1 MKTTKR
7 QKSLYIACASA
18 FFLLPVSAWAD
29 GAMMKSG
36 KMGGWEFF
44 SEERQSANITYD
56 AGIEKMYLNVDVKI
70 ADSSSIVWI
79 FPVPAAPDKVSV
91 DIAAENQRY
100 FGEKLSAIA
109 KKQLKETRYSLLK
122 TQLYTIS
129 PMWGRFR
136 GDIRGLIG
144 GAAST
149 LGASAGNEGGSVQVH
164 AHLEKEGMITEVITA
179 KNGADIY
186 SYLRKSGLKVEDG
199 AIKVLDHYISKDFS
213 FVVSRILPQEI
224 VVSTREV
231 AGYYRGLS
239 RARKSEWP
247 MSVIKAY
254 EEKLKVSPENQ
265 WWSLKHYQNR
275 DLAAEIVEEISK
287 DPSVVSEVRKEIAAR
302 RMVRKGV
309 LVSFP
314 TQEIFFPLLLT
325 SVYGDKV
332 VPLTLNVVGLVS
344 PIIFD
349 AIREFTKVDYISG
362 RISRSQRGRGPVEPR
377 FEYTSIKVDAPSKY
391 YTQDLRILLR
401 EPLAP
406 RIYKFISQNQSLMFW
421 VLLVVISA
429 LAGIL
434 VGLPLYPR
442 LRNLSGLARIS
453 LVGLCNIASI
463 IGVFF
468 AAKHLLPKYEYAQ
481 LDETF
486 AALREKGYF
495 FKMRFRAVVGM
506 LAVLTALISFVS
518 YLDYT
523 VYGNAPISVLSV
535 LAVLGIA
542 VAVLIAKVMSLKLWE
557 FIVVF
562 GLLGGY
568 LVYLIWKPLRIKP
581 ADRGLF
587 LKLAEHNYSRTLL
600 PCGKTV
606 EFAYYYSI
614 VFVVLTCL
622 TSWGGWWL
630 VSRIGG

>member
-79 FPVPAAPDKVSV
+79 FPVPAAPEKVSIDV
-91 DIAAENQRY
+91 AAENQKY
-100 FGEKLSAIA
+100 WGEKLSSIA
-109 KKQLKETRYSLLK
+109 KRQLTKTRHSLLQ

-129 PMWGRFR
+129 PKWGRFR
-136 GDIRGLIG
+136 GDIQGLIG
-144 GAAST
+144 GAASG
-149 LGASAGNEGGSVQVH
+149 LGSSGGNDGGGVQVH

-186 SYLRKSGLKVEDG
+186 AYLRKSGLKVEDG

-231 AGYYRGLS
+231 AGYFRGLS

-247 MSVIKAY
+247 AIVSKVY
-254 EEKLKVSPENQ
+254 DEKLKISPEGQ

-275 DLAAEIVEEISK
+275 DLAAEIVGQISK
-287 DPSVVSEVRKEIAAR
+287 DPSVVREVQKEIASR

-314 TQEIFFPLLLT
+314 TKEIFFPLLLT
-325 SVYGDKV
+325 SVYGEKV
-332 VPLTLNVVGLVS
+332 VPLTLNVAGLVS

-349 AIREFTKVDYISG
+349 DIRKFTKVDYISG

-406 RIYKFISQNQSLMFW
+406 RIYKFISQNQSLIFW
-421 VLLVVISA
+421 VLLVIISV

-434 VGLPLYPR
+434 VGLPLYPG
-442 LRNLSGLARIS
+442 LRNLSGLSRIS
-453 LVGLCNIASI
+453 LVGLCNIGSI

-468 AAKHLLPKYEYAQ
+468 AAKHLLPMSDSGQ
-481 LDETF
+481 LGETLR
-486 AALREKGYF
+486 ALREKGYF
-495 FKMRFRAVVGM
+495 FKMRFRAVVGI
-506 LAVLTALISFVS
+506 LAVLTALTSFVS
-518 YLDYT
+518 YLDYS
-523 VYGNAPISVLSV
+523 VYGNAPINVLSMSVLLV
-535 LAVLGIA
+535 LAAAAL
-542 VAVLIAKVMSLKLWE
+542 MSLKLWE
-557 FIVVF
+557 SLVVF
-562 GLLGGY
+562 GLVGSY
-568 LVYLIWKPLRIKP
+568 LFYRISKALRVQP

-614 VFVVLTCL
+614 TFVVLTCL
-622 TSWGGWWL
+622 TTWGGWWL
-630 VSRIGG
+630 VSRIEG